1 MNLTGEE
8 NVRFHAVLYDLY
20 QYRPMYRMMPAA
32 YRHQIRDLAD
42 VVGLGA
48 EVFKPVRRLSG
59 GMRRKLEIIRGLMH
73 HPKVL
78 FLDEPTS
85 GSTPRAVATCG
96 STSAI
101 CVGGTTS
108 PSA

>member
-1 MNLTGEE
+1 
-8 NVRFHAVLYDLY
+8 
-20 QYRPMYRMMPAA
+20 MYRMMPAA

-85 GSTPRAVATCG
+85 GLDTPSRRTLWQYI
-96 STSAI
+96 SDRRRRRDITI
-101 CVGGTTS
+101 CLTKHQ
-108 PSA
+108 PKEAED